1 MLKSFNFLLSTE
13 PLLSPFPFILSPKVK
28 PMKNLYITLFLI
40 SFGMIANL
48 SAQTLKN
55 IHRHNQPILR
65 IPTTLIDKVETT
77 EINGQR
83 TLRVIQFN
91 GFVSQIPVAQID
103 SITHTDGTALDPAQL
118 GNLRTA
124 NVMGIV
130 RDTGN
135 APINMA
141 IVRSPFGGEETRT
154 DANGVFY
161 LNNILVYDHLGYITI
176 EKPGYYQGSRSF
188 LPSEQ
193 AVNQVNIEL
202 MPMVSAGFFVNT
214 NGGVVNA
221 GSLQL
226 TFPANSIQLNGQ
238 PYTGQVIVYAKAL
251 DVTSNRM
258 FSQMPGELLG
268 GMNDSLRLLRSF
280 GMAAIELRTYDMQQ
294 LQLAMGVSATMRFT
308 IPTSL
313 QANAPDVIDLWSF
326 DEALGYWK
334 LEGQAQKQ
342 GTQYIGSA
350 SHFSWWNCDV
360 PEDFV
365 DYSGTVNSTDGNP
378 ISNAQIRVTSST
390 MGTGVIYTNAL
401 GEFNCRVPKNESL
414 NLEIYLT
421 CSTASDWTLVYN
433 ETILS
438 GVEPIIGTYTA
449 SLSGYYPI
457 SGTLLNCQGQLVT
470 AGYVKMGSQI
480 YAADSSGTFSYLT
493 CTLGANN
500 LRGFDASNPDSV
512 RVSEYLP
519 INVEATGVNVGNIE
533 VCEEVYGTVSDID
546 GNIYSTV
553 LIGGRWIMAEN
564 LKTAHFRNGSVISNL
579 VANASWTDTI
589 PAWCHYQNNP
599 TYENTV
605 GKLYNW
611 YCVSDTSGLCPAG
624 WHVPTDAEWTA
635 LADSLGGQTLAGGK
649 MKALTGWTPPNA
661 QATNESGF
669 TGKPGGHRDGYGTF
683 YLINNNGNWWSST
696 LNGPAAPW
704 FRLINYNSGA
714 INRMTNFS
722 INSGA
727 SVRCMKD

>member
-1 MLKSFNFLLSTE
+1 
-13 PLLSPFPFILSPKVK
+13 
-28 PMKNLYITLFLI
+28 MKNLSASILLI
-40 SFGMIANL
+40 CL
-48 SAQTLKN
+48 SIFAELPAQTLKN
-55 IHRHNQPILR
+55 IYRHNLPVLR
-65 IPTTLIDKVETT
+65 IPTALIDKVETA
-77 EINGQR
+77 EIDGQQ

-91 GFVSQIPVAQID
+91 GFVSQIPIAQID

-124 NVMGIV
+124 SVMGVV

-161 LNNILVYDHLGYITI
+161 FNNILVYDNLGYITI
-176 EKPGYYQGSRSF
+176 EKPGYYKGSRSF
-188 LPSEQ
+188 LPNEESI
-193 AVNQVNIEL
+193 NQVNVEL
-202 MPMVSAGFFVNT
+202 MPMVSAGFFVNA

-226 TFPANSIQLNGQ
+226 TFPPNSIQLNGQ

-251 DVTSNRM
+251 DVSSNRM
-258 FSQMPGELLG
+258 FNQMPGELLG
-268 GMNDSLRLLRSF
+268 GVNDSLRLLRSF
-280 GMAAIELRTYDMQQ
+280 GMAAIELRTYDLQQ
-294 LQLAMGVSATMRFT
+294 LQLANGVSATLRFT
-308 IPTSL
+308 IPTLL
-313 QANAPDVIDLWSF
+313 QANAPDAIDLWSF

-360 PEDFV
+360 PADFV
-365 DYSGTVNSTDGNP
+365 NYSVTVNSADGNP
-378 ISNAQIRVTSST
+378 ISNAQIRVVSPN
-390 MGTGVIYTNAL
+390 MGTGVVYTNAF

-421 CSTASDWTLVYN
+421 CTTASDWTLAYSQ
-433 ETILS
+433 TISS
-438 GVEPIIGTYTA
+438 GIEPLIGTYTA

-457 SGTLLNCQGQLVT
+457 SGTLLNCQGQPVT

-480 YAADSSGTFSYLT
+480 YSADSSGAFSYLT

-519 INVEATGVNVGNIE
+519 INVETTGANAGSIE

-546 GNIYSTV
+546 GNVYSTV

-589 PAWCHYQNNP
+589 PAWCHYQHNP
-599 TYENTV
+599 TYEYTF
-605 GKLYNW
+605 GKMYNW

-635 LADSLGGQTLAGGK
+635 LIDSLGGEAIAGGK
-649 MKALTGWTPPNA
+649 MKALTGWNSPNI

-669 TGKPGGHRDGYGTF
+669 SGKPGGYRDGYGTF
-683 YLINNNGNWWSST
+683 YVINITGNWWSST
-696 LNGPAAPW
+696 LNGPVNPW
-704 FRLINYNSGA
+704 FRSLYYNDGD

-722 INSGA
+722 INGGT

>member
-1 MLKSFNFLLSTE
+1 MINKYAFTILAIVSG
-13 PLLSPFPFILSPKVK
+13 FI
-28 PMKNLYITLFLI
+28 
-40 SFGMIANL
+40 
-48 SAQTLKN
+48 AQAQIIKN
-55 IHRHNQPILR
+55 IYRHNQPLLR
-65 IPTTLIDKVETT
+65 IPTALIDKVETT
-77 EINGQR
+77 EIDGLR

-103 SITHTDGTALDPAQL
+103 SITHTEGTALDPAQL

-124 NVMGIV
+124 SVIGIV

-161 LNNILVYDHLGYITI
+161 LNNIVVYAQLGYVTI
-176 EKPGYYQGSRSF
+176 EKPGYYKGSRSF

-193 AVNQVNIEL
+193 AVNQINIEL
-202 MPMVSAGFFVNT
+202 MPMVTAGFFLNA

-226 TFPANSIQLNGQ
+226 TFPPNAIQLNGQ
-238 PYTGQVIVYAKAL
+238 SYTGQVLVYARAL
-251 DVTSNRM
+251 DVTSNKM
-258 FSQMPGELLG
+258 FNQMPGELLG
-268 GMNDSLRLLRSF
+268 GLNDSLRLLRSF

-294 LQLAMGVSATMRFT
+294 LQLAAGVSATMRFT

-326 DEALGYWK
+326 EEALGYWK

-342 GTQYIGSA
+342 GSQYIGSA

-360 PEDFV
+360 PADFV
-365 DYSGTVNSTDGNP
+365 NYSGTVISAGGNP
-378 ISNAQIRVTSST
+378 ISNAQIRVVSST
-390 MGTGVIYTNAL
+390 MGTGVMYTNAF
-401 GEFNCRVPKNESL
+401 GEFNCRVPKNENL

-421 CSTASDWTLVYN
+421 CSTASDWTLVYS
-433 ETILS
+433 ETISS
-438 GVEPIIGTYTA
+438 GIESIIGNYTA

-457 SGTLLNCQGQLVT
+457 SGTLFNCQGQLV
-470 AGYVKMGSQI
+470 ASGYVKMGSQI
-480 YAADSSGTFSYLT
+480 YTADSSGAFSYLT

-500 LRGFDASNPDSV
+500 IRGFDASNPDSV

-519 INVEATGVNVGNIE
+519 INIDNTGANAGSIE

-564 LKTAHFRNGSVISNL
+564 LKTAHFRDGSAIANL
-579 VANASWTDTI
+579 VSNASWTDTI
-589 PAWCHYQNNP
+589 PAWCHYQHNP
-599 TYENTV
+599 TYEHTF
-605 GKLYNW
+605 GKMYNW

-635 LADSLGGQTLAGGK
+635 LIDSLGGEAIAGGK
-649 MKALTGWTPPNA
+649 MKALTGWNSPNV

-669 TGKPGGHRDGYGTF
+669 TGKPGGYRDGYGTF
-683 YLINNNGNWWSST
+683 YVLNRTGNWWSST
-696 LNGPAAPW
+696 LNGPVAPW
-704 FRLINYNSGA
+704 FRSLYYNDGD
-714 INRMTNFS
+714 INRMTNSS
-722 INSGA
+722 INSGM